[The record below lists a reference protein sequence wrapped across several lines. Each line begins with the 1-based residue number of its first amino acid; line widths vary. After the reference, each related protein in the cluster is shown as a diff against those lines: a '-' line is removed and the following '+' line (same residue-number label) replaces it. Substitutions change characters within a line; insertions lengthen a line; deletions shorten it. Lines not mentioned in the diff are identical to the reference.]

1 MIYEVKVQRT
11 VVTTTVVE
19 VEARNEDY
27 AVDKAETVAY
37 EDPDSCRWET
47 DSDDLDVLSVTELP
61 DEDDEE

>member
-27 AVDKAETVAY
+27 AVDKAETMV
-37 EDPDSCRWET
+37 EKDPDTCEWET
-47 DSDDLDVLSVTELP
+47 DSDDLDVISATELP